1 MFAGLFLSL
10 FFMYFAQE
18 RLYNSLNNEGLT
30 LGSERYLR
38 ILSVILIFV
47 SSLFSLFLSKAKYH
61 FSIYFCY
68 LTLVIYVSLNY
79 IFSGADPSNMTQFMS
94 TKGIGPWICLGLI
107 FVSYDTKRFESFKK
121 FLFFSSIFISLLA
134 IVKMVESGVG
144 LWRGQALSQY
154 RVYAVNLIWVAPYV
168 FLMLKNKP
176 KLRWLRL
183 FSLIMGIVLALVIQ
197 TRSFLIIYLI
207 TILFDF
213 FHTKNLQKYSI
224 ALIVGFIGFAY
235 LVLNTCILNDSMERL
250 LNRGTD
256 DTRSC
261 HLMAFFSQLKFTEL
275 ITGKGFFASY
285 SKGGYTSSY
294 LDNQWLYLFWWG
306 GLIPVLTYFYL
317 SALLPIKLILRGK
330 MDYETQVEC
339 FVLILWVLA
348 LGGLAIYSTM
358 SVDFFFFII
367 SILQGRV
374 LFKYSLNSK

>member
-213 FHTKNLQKYSI
+213 FHTKNRQKYSI

-235 LVLNTCILNDSMERL
+235 LVLNTGILNDSMERL

-256 DTRSC
+256 DTRSGQ
-261 HLMAFFSQLKFTEL
+261 LMAFFSQ
-275 ITGKGFFASY
+275 
-285 SKGGYTSSY
+285 
-294 LDNQWLYLFWWG
+294 
-306 GLIPVLTYFYL
+306 
-317 SALLPIKLILRGK
+317 
-330 MDYETQVEC
+330 
-339 FVLILWVLA
+339 
-348 LGGLAIYSTM
+348 
-358 SVDFFFFII
+358 
-367 SILQGRV
+367 
-374 LFKYSLNSK
+374 